1 MKKDIQLQKNNSCTI
16 FQSNPLGLYISVT
29 VVITFH
35 PMFITMVDKAYN
47 VQCFYMEADKQVTAE
62 LGVRYVN
69 RQPSTVL
76 SMINLNQ

>member
-1 MKKDIQLQKNNSCTI
+1 M
-16 FQSNPLGLYISVT
+16 QSNPHGLYISVT

-62 LGVRYVN
+62 LGVR
-69 RQPSTVL
+69 SVL
-76 SMINLNQ
+76 LHCLPLTTLCLPYCAYCVVRKA